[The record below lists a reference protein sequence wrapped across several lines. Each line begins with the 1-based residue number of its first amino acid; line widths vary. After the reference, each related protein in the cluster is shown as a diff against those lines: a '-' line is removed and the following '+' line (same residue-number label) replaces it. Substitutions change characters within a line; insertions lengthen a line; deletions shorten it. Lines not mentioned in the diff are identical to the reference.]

1 MTWWNPSTWGSKQ
14 PKASYGGT
22 LDDEARIMESLI
34 GGASAG
40 YPTASGVVVNESTAM
55 RVSAVY
61 RCVALLSGT
70 IASLPCEVYRNGKGG
85 KAESATDHPA
95 YYLLHNEAC
104 ALMTAHQ
111 FWRTFLWS
119 AFMHGNGYALIS
131 RSALG
136 APKSLSWIAPHR
148 CAPELNEDKTRL
160 RYRMTLPNG
169 QFAVFDQDDV
179 LHWTFLGWDGTK
191 GMSPMDCARGAI
203 ALAVAGQEFN
213 ERFFSQG
220 SAADYAVEFPN
231 KFDKEQLNLFY
242 DAWEA
247 CHSGISKQR
256 LPILVDGGAKVTRLD
271 FKADE
276 SQLMESRSFQVE
288 DICRFYGVPP
298 HMVGHTS
305 KSTSWGTGIEEQT
318 LGFVK
323 FTLRDILKGL
333 EQEIDRKLL
342 RSAKFYSKFNLD
354 ALLRADSKGR
364 ADFYKAALGG
374 TQNPGFMTVNEV
386 RALENLAPL
395 DGGDELHAPE
405 PSTQPDTASQPDQ
418 NTNEGGSNAA

>member
-1 MTWWNPSTWGSKQ
+1 MTWWNPATWGGKK
-14 PKASYGGT
+14 PKASYNDGFATDTQIMAHMLGGCS
-22 LDDEARIMESLI
+22 I
-34 GGASAG
+34 
-40 YPTASGVVVNESTAM
+40 PTAAGVVVNETTAM

-70 IASLPCEVYRNGKGG
+70 IASLPCQVYRAAKGG
-85 KAESATDHPA
+85 KSEVAEDHPA
-95 YYLLHNEAC
+95 YYLLHDEAS

-111 FWRTFLWS
+111 FWRTFMFS
-119 AFMHGNGYALIS
+119 GFMSGNGFGLIG

-136 APKSLSWIAPHR
+136 APKSISWVPPYR
-148 CAPELNEDKTRL
+148 CAPELSADKTRI
-160 RYRMTLPNG
+160 RYRIILPNG
-169 QFAVFDQDDV
+169 ESALFDQDDV
-179 LHWTFLGWDGTK
+179 LHWTFIGWDGLK
-191 GMSPMDCARGAI
+191 GFSPLDCARNAI
-203 ALAVAGQEFN
+203 GLSIAGQEFN
-213 ERFFSQG
+213 ERFFGQG
-220 SAADYAVEFPN
+220 SAADYAFEFPQ
-231 KFDKEQLNLFY
+231 KFDEQQAEIFY
-242 DAWEA
+242 SLWERN
-247 CHSGISKQR
+247 HSGLSKQR
-256 LPILVDGGAKVTRLD
+256 MPIIADNGAKVARLD
-271 FKADE
+271 FKANE

-305 KSTSWGTGIEEQT
+305 KTTSWGTGIEEQT

-333 EQEIDRKLL
+333 EQEINRKLL

-386 RALENLAPL
+386 RELENLAPI
-395 DGGDELHAPE
+395 DGGDTLHAPE
-405 PSTQPDTASQPDQ
+405 AKSEQPD
-418 NTNEGGSNAA
+418 NTTDKEAGNDAA

>member
-22 LDDEARIMESLI
+22 LDDEARIMEALI

-405 PSTQPDTASQPDQ
+405 PSTQPDTTNQPDQ
-418 NTNEGGSNAA
+418 TTNGGSNAP

>member
-1 MTWWNPSTWGSKQ
+1 MKKWWNPATWVSTQ

-22 LDDEARIMESLI
+22 LEDEARLI
-34 GGASAG
+34 DAFIGVSAG

-70 IASLPCEVYRNGKGG
+70 IASLPCEVYRNAKGG

-119 AFMHGNGYALIS
+119 AFMHGNGYALVGRTS
-131 RSALG
+131 LG
-136 APKSLSWIAPHR
+136 APKSLSWVAPHR
-148 CAPELNEDKTRL
+148 CTPKLSDDKTRL
-160 RYRMTLPNG
+160 LSQMTLPAG
-169 QFAVFDQDDV
+169 QYAVFDQDDV

-220 SAADYAVEFPN
+220 NAANLAFEIPN
-231 KFDKEQLNLFY
+231 QMDEAQAELFY
-242 DAWEA
+242 KLWEKN
-247 CHSGISKQR
+247 HTGMSKTH
-256 LPILVDGGAKVTRLD
+256 LPIIAQNGAKVTRLD

-405 PSTQPDTASQPDQ
+405 PAAQPDTTNQPDQ
-418 NTNEGGSNAA
+418 TTNGGSNAA